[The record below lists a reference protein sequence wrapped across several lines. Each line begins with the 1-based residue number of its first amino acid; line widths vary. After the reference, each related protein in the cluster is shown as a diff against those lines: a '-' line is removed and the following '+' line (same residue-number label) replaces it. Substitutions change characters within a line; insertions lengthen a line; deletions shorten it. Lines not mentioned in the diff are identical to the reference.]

1 MERQT
6 LYKKEKATLQY
17 IKEYMYEH
25 QVAPSLEEIKTFFG
39 KKSLATVHKSLG
51 QLETKGYIERNKH
64 HNRSISLTEL
74 ALEFFGMK
82 PMNSLPL
89 FGTVKAGPGGVQ
101 NFDDVKEYIEVP
113 GSTRVEGRYVLQV
126 KGDSMIDAF
135 ISEDDYVVVE
145 KTPDWPV
152 NQIVVAQLNGSAYIK
167 RLIKRSNGQVILR
180 SENPD
185 YDDILVGETDEFQVE
200 GKVVQVIRNYG

>member
-1 MERQT
+1 M
-6 LYKKEKATLQY
+6 
-17 IKEYMYEH
+17 
-25 QVAPSLEEIKTFFG
+25 
-39 KKSLATVHKSLG
+39 
-51 QLETKGYIERNKH
+51 
-64 HNRSISLTEL
+64 
-74 ALEFFGMK
+74 
-82 PMNSLPL
+82 
-89 FGTVKAGPGGVQ
+89 
-101 NFDDVKEYIEVP
+101 
-113 GSTRVEGRYVLQV
+113 
-126 KGDSMIDAF
+126 
-135 ISEDDYVVVE
+135 VVE